1 MATFVRGLTYQR
13 AVKKQKERE
22 EEMPGKKRRKTEV
35 GGRACWAHT
44 YFDGPPDTT
53 EAQGEPG

>member
-22 EEMPGKKRRKTEV
+22 EEMPGKKRRK
-35 GGRACWAHT
+35 
-44 YFDGPPDTT
+44 
-53 EAQGEPG
+53 